1 MLCLKCKGRVE
12 PLTVPLGRCSKGD
25 CAMMQRY
32 DLCSEQLSARL
43 LVLHHTST
51 SDNKFYKSL
60 QAFGSVVQ
68 RLAGVEYGEVTVDDL
83 LNTPTFNTISYNDK
97 NIVTGFTKELN

>member
-1 MLCLKCKGRVE
+1 MSCLKCKARVE

-32 DLCSEQLSARL
+32 DLCSEQLSAWL

-51 SDNKFYKSL
+51 SDNKFL
-60 QAFGSVVQ
+60 QAFGSIVQ
-68 RLAGVEYGEVTVDDL
+68 RLAGVEDGEVTVDDL
-83 LNTPTFNTISYNDK
+83 LNTPPFNTISYNDK
-97 NIVTGFTKELN
+97 NVVTGFTKE